1 MTIIE
6 ALSNLELATLEGQTP
21 ESLKITYLELVNKIH
36 PDKGG
41 DTNHFIRVQQSYTTL
56 LKELKTIKENAGLD
70 NLKAELRKANLTIN
84 NYQKLF
90 NQQANLIKESSNS
103 LESIHHQYSII
114 SDKLT
119 EALQLEL
126 SALDHRRN
134 IPWWKVMIGVSPM
147 TQVSYNQQ
155 YNQIITHYNKILD
168 QANDQFITQLL
179 ETYKTINNELV
190 EILFKV

>member
-6 ALSNLELATLEGQTP
+6 ALSNLELATLVGQTP
-21 ESLKITYLELVNKIH
+21 ESLKITYLGLVNKIH

-41 DTNHFIRVQQSYTTL
+41 STNNFIRVQQSYNTL
-56 LKELKTIKENAGLD
+56 LKELKVIKENAGLD
-70 NLKAELRKANLTIN
+70 NLKAELSKANLTIS

-90 NQQANLIKESSNS
+90 NQQADLIKESSNS
-103 LESIHHQYSII
+103 LDNIHCQYSII

-119 EALQLEL
+119 EALQSEL
-126 SALDHRRN
+126 SELDHRRN

-190 EILFKV
+190 EILSKV

>member
-6 ALSNLELATLEGQTP
+6 ALSNLELATLVGQTP
-21 ESLKITYLELVNKIH
+21 ESLKITYLGLVNKIH

-41 DTNHFIRVQQSYTTL
+41 STNHFIRVQQSYDTL
-56 LKELKTIKENAGLD
+56 LKELKVIKENAGLD
-70 NLKAELRKANLTIN
+70 NLKAELSKANLTIS

-90 NQQANLIKESSNS
+90 NQQADLIKESSNS
-103 LESIHHQYSII
+103 LDNIHCQYSII

-119 EALQLEL
+119 EALQSEL
-126 SALDHRRN
+126 SELDHRRN

-190 EILFKV
+190 EILSKV